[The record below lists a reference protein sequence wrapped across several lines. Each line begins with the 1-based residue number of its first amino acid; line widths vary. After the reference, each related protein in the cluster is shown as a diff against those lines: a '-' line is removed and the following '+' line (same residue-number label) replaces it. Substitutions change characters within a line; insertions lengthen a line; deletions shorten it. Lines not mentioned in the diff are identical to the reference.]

1 MDNNEVLGLLPKSR
15 KNLLRIIFSRLGLVV
30 ITIIAEL
37 VLLVGAYLWAFSYF
51 KWLVLVQ
58 FVFTIIMIL
67 YLFNCSMD
75 ASAKLTWLFL
85 IMLAPVPASI
95 FLWFTQKN
103 FGHRMVKERTAELI
117 EATKDMLQ
125 QDKDTLYA
133 PELIESGTDDLCR
146 YVNRSGCFPIYK
158 NTSTTFFPSGEAKF
172 EAMLEELKKAEKFI
186 FLEYFIITEGFMWGS
201 ILKILA
207 DKAAQ
212 GVDVRVM
219 YDGMCEISTLT
230 ADYPKRLAKLGIK
243 CKPFSAIHP
252 FLSSHYNYRDHR
264 KILVID
270 GKVAFN
276 GGVNLADEYINKEE
290 RFGHWKDT
298 AVMVKGQAVE
308 SFTLMF
314 LQMWNLTEQEVKWDE
329 CKVEASAESDGYVMP
344 YCDCPLDGE
353 RVGESVYMDILYR
366 AKHYVHIMT
375 PYLILDNELET
386 ALKYAAQRGVDVKII
401 LPGIPDKKIAYSL
414 AKSHYSQLVKYG
426 VKIYEYDPGFVHAK
440 IFVSDNEKA
449 VVGTINLDYRSLYHH
464 FECATYMYKTSC
476 VSEIEADYQETLK
489 KCSAVTNESIKNE
502 KIFYKVFG
510 AIVKILAP
518 LM

>member
-1 MDNNEVLGLLPKSR
+1 
-15 KNLLRIIFSRLGLVV
+15 
-30 ITIIAEL
+30 
-37 VLLVGAYLWAFSYF
+37 
-51 KWLVLVQ
+51 
-58 FVFTIIMIL
+58 
-67 YLFNCSMD
+67 
-75 ASAKLTWLFL
+75 
-85 IMLAPVPASI
+85 
-95 FLWFTQKN
+95 
-103 FGHRMVKERTAELI
+103 MVKERTAELI
-117 EATKDMLQ
+117 DATKDMLQ

-133 PELIESGTDDLCR
+133 PELVESGTDDLCR
-146 YVNRSGCFPIYK
+146 YVNRSGYFPIYK

-186 FLEYFIITEGFMWGS
+186 FLEYFIITEGLMWGS

-207 DKAAQ
+207 DKASQ

-230 ADYPKRLAKLGIK
+230 ADYPKRLEKLGIK
-243 CKPFSAIHP
+243 CKPFSPIHP

-270 GKVAFN
+270 GKVAFT
-276 GGVNLADEYINKEE
+276 GGVNLADEYINQEE

-298 AVMVKGQAVE
+298 AVMVKGQAVK

-414 AKSHYSQLVKYG
+414 AKSHYPQLVKYG

-464 FECATYMYKTSC
+464 FECAAYMYMTSC

>member
-117 EATKDMLQ
+117 EATKDMLK
-125 QDKDTLYA
+125 QDKETLYA

-276 GGVNLADEYINKEE
+276 GGVNLADEYINKKE

-314 LQMWNLTEQEVKWDE
+314 LQMWNLTEQDVKWDE

-414 AKSHYSQLVKYG
+414 AKSHYS
-426 VKIYEYDPGFVHAK
+426 
-440 IFVSDNEKA
+440 
-449 VVGTINLDYRSLYHH
+449 SL
-464 FECATYMYKTSC
+464 
-476 VSEIEADYQETLK
+476 
-489 KCSAVTNESIKNE
+489 
-502 KIFYKVFG
+502 
-510 AIVKILAP
+510 
-518 LM
+518 

>member
-314 LQMWNLTEQEVKWDE
+314 LQMWNLTEQDVKWDE

-464 FECATYMYKTSC
+464 FEFATYMYKTSC

>member
-117 EATKDMLQ
+117 EATKDMLK
-125 QDKDTLYA
+125 QDKETLYA

>member
-117 EATKDMLQ
+117 EATKDMLK
-125 QDKDTLYA
+125 QDKETLYA

-270 GKVAFN
+270 GKVE
-276 GGVNLADEYINKEE
+276 GYRRHG
-290 RFGHWKDT
+290 
-298 AVMVKGQAVE
+298 KG
-308 SFTLMF
+308 
-314 LQMWNLTEQEVKWDE
+314 
-329 CKVEASAESDGYVMP
+329 
-344 YCDCPLDGE
+344 
-353 RVGESVYMDILYR
+353 
-366 AKHYVHIMT
+366 
-375 PYLILDNELET
+375 
-386 ALKYAAQRGVDVKII
+386 
-401 LPGIPDKKIAYSL
+401 
-414 AKSHYSQLVKYG
+414 
-426 VKIYEYDPGFVHAK
+426 
-440 IFVSDNEKA
+440 
-449 VVGTINLDYRSLYHH
+449 
-464 FECATYMYKTSC
+464 
-476 VSEIEADYQETLK
+476 
-489 KCSAVTNESIKNE
+489 
-502 KIFYKVFG
+502 
-510 AIVKILAP
+510 
-518 LM
+518 